1 MYSSDA
7 SDFHCWRDFWQKN
20 CSGFFFAYMLLFPSR
35 IYAGPE
41 GANLFIY
48 HIPAEF
54 RDGDLM
60 HLFSAF
66 GNVISAK
73 VFIDKSTNQSK
84 CFGKP
89 FFLLF
94 FFYVGSWCAFVLF
107 FFFVLMTLVS
117 CPKSPLSLTISRP
130 PFLVV
135 FLHPLFQK
143 HTGAFSPWAHSHVT
157 TWFLSITI
165 RFC

>member
-1 MYSSDA
+1 MPVTFIVEGIFDK
-7 SDFHCWRDFWQKN
+7 KN
-20 CSGFFFAYMLLFPSR
+20 CSVFFFAYMLLFPSR

-107 FFFVLMTLVS
+107 FFFCAYDAGFLPKITFVS
-117 CPKSPLSLTISRP
+117 HPLSPS
-130 PFLVV
+130 
-135 FLHPLFQK
+135 LFSYLFAPYLSK
-143 HTGAFSPWAHSHVT
+143 TYRCILSSGAFSRDDLVS
-157 TWFLSITI
+157 FLSITI